1 MARNAYIATP
11 STVQILTTAEAKTH
25 LRVDFSDDNDYIDS
39 LVLAAQDVIENYCNI
54 KIMDV
59 TITQRCDSWYDS
71 FELYFSPV
79 QNSGKASIEH
89 IKYYNDATTPV
100 LTTWAASNYDFDKYS
115 APLRVSLADLDSID
129 GYPNISS
136 MLNAIEITYKVGY
149 SSSSDV
155 PKALKQACLILVGQW
170 YENRQEAVVGRSVG
184 RIPMTATYLMNRYR
198 ITDLGLN

>member
-1 MARNAYIATP
+1 MARNAYISSP

-89 IKYYNDATTPV
+89 IKYYNDAATPV

-115 APLRVSLADLDSID
+115 APLRVSLADLDSVD

-136 MLNAIEITYKVGY
+136 MLNAIEITYKIGY